1 MEKDLR
7 FMKEALKEAEKAR
20 GKNEV
25 PIGAVV
31 VVDDE
36 IIGRGHNE
44 RETRQRST
52 AHAEIIAIE
61 KACEVVDSWRL
72 EDATIYVTLEPC
84 PMCAGAII
92 LSRIKR
98 LVYGAK
104 DNKNGAHVSSDVNVF
119 AGAFNHRVAVEGGLE
134 AEKSRKIIKDFFLAL
149 RNGKSEV

>member
-1 MEKDLR
+1 MEKDVR
-7 FMKEALKEAEKAR
+7 FMREALKEAKKAHE
-20 GKNEV
+20 KNEV
-25 PIGAVV
+25 PIGAIV

-44 RETRQRST
+44 RETRQKST

-61 KACEVVDSWRL
+61 KACEVVGSWRL
-72 EDATIYVTLEPC
+72 EDATMYVTLEPC

-104 DNKNGAHVSSDVNVF
+104 DNKNGAHVSSDINLF
-119 AGAFNHRVAVEGGLE
+119 AGSFNHHVAVEGGLE
-134 AEKSRKIIKDFFLAL
+134 AEKCRQMIKDFFFTL